1 MDKFIFVCYEHG
13 TGGEGLAVEISK
25 LHFCNDLKYEKH
37 GDRTWS
43 YDYFNKLFLKN
54 YQKDWIDQIS
64 GNHTGKF
71 YEVIPSHYRPEL
83 IQKKYPNAFYV
94 VINSPIS
101 TASKENLKKDIFE
114 KVWQSRHRSL
124 AQRIG
129 YFIQNSNKKPTREQ
143 LRKLD
148 NDMSNGEIQCLIHNI
163 KPTEN
168 NILKLFEKN
177 IPLVSDVMHYTAS
190 HNLFPVAYEDLVLGK
205 KQNIF
210 DWLTKHCNNI

>member
-43 YDYFNKLFLKN
+43 FDYFNKLFLKN
-54 YQKDWIDQIS
+54 YQKDWMDQIS
-64 GNHTGKF
+64 GNHTGKA

-94 VINSPIS
+94 VINSPIL

-163 KPTEN
+163 RPTEN
-168 NILKLFEKN
+168 NILKLFEKH
-177 IPLVSDVMHYTAS
+177 IALVSDVMHYTAS